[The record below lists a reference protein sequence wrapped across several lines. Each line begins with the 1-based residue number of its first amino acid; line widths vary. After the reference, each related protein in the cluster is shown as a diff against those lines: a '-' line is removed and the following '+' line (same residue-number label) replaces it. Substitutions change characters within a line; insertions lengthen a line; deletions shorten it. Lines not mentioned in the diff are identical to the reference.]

1 MSTCIINSGHFLPTP
16 IIYFTKEN
24 SMTDEKKVKVV
35 DLKLVDKATASE
47 LFVDCVDEKD
57 LEELLEQAR
66 EVAELKETE
75 EDK

>member
-1 MSTCIINSGHFLPTP
+1 MPTP